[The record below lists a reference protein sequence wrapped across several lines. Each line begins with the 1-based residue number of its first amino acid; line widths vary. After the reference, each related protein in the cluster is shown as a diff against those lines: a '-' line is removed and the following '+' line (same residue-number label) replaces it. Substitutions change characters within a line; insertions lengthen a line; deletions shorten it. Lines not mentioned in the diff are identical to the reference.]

1 VELFELFE
9 IFPRMHEDL
18 YLAKS
23 MALKILQS
31 IFVLFSG
38 RRSDYS
44 TPADDPKNTA
54 ATQAARERN
63 RLANERSLKK
73 QAEETK
79 KKVESLPPS
88 AS

>member
-1 VELFELFE
+1 MKLLELFE
-9 IFPRMHEDL
+9 IFPTMHENL
-18 YLAKS
+18 YLNKS

-38 RRSDYS
+38 RRPDYG
-44 TPADDPKNTA
+44 TPADNPKNQA
-54 ATQAARERN
+54 AAQAARERN

-79 KKVESLPPS
+79 KKVASLPPA

>member
-1 VELFELFE
+1 
-9 IFPRMHEDL
+9 
-18 YLAKS
+18 

-31 IFVLFSG
+31 ISVLFSG
-38 RRSDYS
+38 RRPDYS
-44 TPADDPKNTA
+44 TPADDPKNEA

-73 QAEETK
+73 QAEEAK
-79 KKVESLPPS
+79 KKVASLPPA

>member
-1 VELFELFE
+1 
-9 IFPRMHEDL
+9 
-18 YLAKS
+18 

-38 RRSDYS
+38 RRPDYS
-44 TPADDPKNTA
+44 TPADNPKNQA

-73 QAEETK
+73 QAEEAK
-79 KKVESLPPS
+79 KKAASLPPS